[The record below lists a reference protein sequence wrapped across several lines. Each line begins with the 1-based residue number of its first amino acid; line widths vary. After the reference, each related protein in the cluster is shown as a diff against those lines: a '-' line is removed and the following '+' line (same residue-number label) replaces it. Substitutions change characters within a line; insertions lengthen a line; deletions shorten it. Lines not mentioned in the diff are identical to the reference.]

1 MVIRSSW
8 TSPSLWVLYSQVKLS
23 FLLSIFMCIQLYTFI
38 YCTVCAVFCIGQD
51 VLYKYN
57 WIDRNMTE
65 HMQYYSF
72 SCSSS
77 IFFPSFHSPSL
88 SSYFLWLSSNTL
100 SISSSLQQYF
110 ILLILTDG
118 VITDMAD
125 TREAIV
131 QASHLPMSV
140 IIVGVGNADF
150 SDMQMLDGDD
160 GILRSPKGEPVLR
173 DIVQFVPFRNF
184 KHVGL
189 LFLIPT
195 WEFLWNCDCKCF
207 GHSATNIWN
216 IWVFI

>member
-1 MVIRSSW
+1 M
-8 TSPSLWVLYSQVKLS
+8 KLEKNL
-23 FLLSIFMCIQLYTFI
+23 FIFS
-38 YCTVCAVFCIGQD
+38 V
-51 VLYKYN
+51 
-57 WIDRNMTE
+57 
-65 HMQYYSF
+65 
-72 SCSSS
+72 
-77 IFFPSFHSPSL
+77 
-88 SSYFLWLSSNTL
+88 
-100 SISSSLQQYF
+100 LQQYF

-184 KHVGL
+184 KHVSASHDIDHSNLQHSYLKRREVLCRG
-189 LFLIPT
+189 IPQGT
-195 WEFLWNCDCKCF
+195 ILDPL
-207 GHSATNIWN
+207 
-216 IWVFI
+216 VFPVYMSILAH